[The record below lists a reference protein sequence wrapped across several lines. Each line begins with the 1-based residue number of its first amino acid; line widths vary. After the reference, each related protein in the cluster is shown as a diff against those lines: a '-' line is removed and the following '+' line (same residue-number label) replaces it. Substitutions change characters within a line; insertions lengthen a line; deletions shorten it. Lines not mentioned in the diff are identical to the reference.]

1 MIMEHAAIITVSVFL
16 IVLGSYLVHKYTKK
30 DSIVKRL
37 GSVLLIMAGLSAIWS
52 TAASNTSVLIH
63 PRVEVAELGE
73 GWIVTTIE
81 YEPIRDCKLS
91 GVSAKAMAGTQAWE
105 LEALFLKTKSED
117 INKTR
122 GYALVLDNNY
132 THPDQLVITSKHVCP
147 FGFVIETEF
156 PVVSSVKSLPPT
168 ALNGP

>member
-1 MIMEHAAIITVSVFL
+1 MEHAVIVAVAIFL
-16 IVLGSYLVHKYTKK
+16 IILGSYLVHKYTKK
-30 DSIVKRL
+30 DSILKRF
-37 GSVLLIMAGLSAIWS
+37 GSVMLIMAGLSAIWT
-52 TAASNTSVLIH
+52 TAASNTSVLVH
-63 PRVEVAELGE
+63 PKAEVTELGE

-91 GVSAKAMAGTQAWE
+91 EVIAKAKAGDQKWE
-105 LEALFLKTKSED
+105 LEALFLKMKSED
-117 INKTR
+117 LSKTR

-132 THPDQLVITSKHVCP
+132 THPDQVTITSKHTCP

-156 PVVSSVKSLPPT
+156 PTVSSIKPLPPT